1 MPQLSPKA
9 KSFVPW
15 ADEWESIN
23 STLSKAHILYN
34 NHVNIH
40 EICWQLTMC
49 PIELVKND
57 VKTKVNI

>member
-9 KSFVPW
+9 KSFVPCV
-15 ADEWESIN
+15 DEWDSIN

-40 EICWQLTMC
+40 EICWQLTVF
-49 PIELVKND
+49 PIN
-57 VKTKVNI
+57 KTITHGN